1 LFNFKT
7 PTCSGFLF
15 TMQKLIFILLLS
27 PIILVAQS
35 TDSLLLQIK
44 TAKNAQEKSEAYYKA
59 AWTIKDKN
67 PDEAENIAREF
78 LAFASKQ
85 KMMSQ
90 KASALN
96 ILGVIT
102 RGKGNYSEA
111 LEYQI
116 SSLKIYDSLQLKK
129 DIATLYNNIGVTH
142 MYNGVNSEAIKNYT
156 KALDISKEIKDDNT
170 KNLALNNLGIIYC
183 YEEDFEEGIKYFKQS
198 LLIEQKQNN
207 LKGLSECYNNIGG
220 AFYYLQQI
228 DSAIHYFQKSFE
240 IDKQLGDVVG
250 MSGSLSNIGELLTSI
265 GKYKEAEEKLL
276 EALALTQQHKIAA
289 EFQNTLLNL
298 SGLYEQ
304 SGNLEKALLYSREY
318 ASAKDSIHS
327 LEQSKQI
334 AEMQTK
340 YETEKKDEEI
350 KHQNTVIKNERTIKY
365 IMVGLIILLLVS
377 VVLFYI
383 WYRAKQQQ
391 KLQAALLKEKEL
403 GLEAIINAQEE
414 ERQRIAKD
422 LHDGIIQ
429 QLTSLKFG
437 LKNIFE
443 KQPSKE
449 SEKLFSQLE
458 ESTTELRTIS
468 HQMMPKALSELGVVS
483 AMEDMLHKSLQPIDI
498 TFSFDT
504 FGITE
509 RLKENLEITLYRVT
523 QELINN
529 IIKHSGA
536 SQVSVQL
543 FKSGKNVV
551 LIVEDN
557 GKGFDTNSKKDGI
570 GILNINSRLD
580 TVNGKVN
587 FEPSPNSGTLA
598 TIKIPLQ

>member
-1 LFNFKT
+1 MKNL
-7 PTCSGFLF
+7 
-15 TMQKLIFILLLS
+15 ILLFLLFHTQ
-27 PIILVAQS
+27 IFGQNI
-35 TDSLLLQIK
+35 DSLYNNIQL
-44 TAKNAQEKSEAYYKA
+44 AKNTTEKCEQYYKA
-59 AWTIKDKN
+59 AWTIKDQN
-67 PDEAENIAREF
+67 PDKAEKIAKEF
-78 LAFASKQ
+78 LVFAKN
-85 KMMSQ
+85 KNLVSQ
-90 KASALN
+90 QASALN

-102 RGKGNYSEA
+102 RGKGNYKEA
-111 LEYQI
+111 LDYQL
-116 SSLKIYDSLQLKK
+116 SSLKIYDSLNLKK
-129 DIATLYNNIGVTH
+129 DIAILYNNIGVTH
-142 MYNGVNSEAIKNYT
+142 MYNGVNTEAIKNYT
-156 KALDISKEIKDDNT
+156 KALDIATEIKDDNT

-183 YEEDFEEGIKYFKQS
+183 YEENFEEGIKYFKQS

-207 LKGLSECYNNIGG
+207 KKGLSECYNNIGG
-220 AFYYLQQI
+220 AYYYMQKM
-228 DSAIHYFQKSFE
+228 DSSIHYFEKSLSIE
-240 IDKQLGDVVG
+240 KELNNVVG
-250 MSGSLSNIGELLTSI
+250 MSGSLSNIGELLTSV
-265 GKYKEAEEKLL
+265 GRYKEAEEKLL
-276 EALALTQQHKIAA
+276 EALALTQQHQIAA
-289 EFQNTLLNL
+289 EYQNTLLNL

-304 SGNLEKALLYSREY
+304 SGNLEKALLYNRKFTV
-318 ASAKDSIHS
+318 AKDSIHS

-340 YETEKKDEEI
+340 YETEKKDKEI
-350 KHQNTVIKNERTIKY
+350 LHQTEIIRKEKTINY
-365 IMVGLIILLLVS
+365 VMLGLISLLIIAS
-377 VVLFYI
+377 ILFYI

-403 GLEAIINAQEE
+403 GLEAIINAEEE

-458 ESTTELRTIS
+458 ESTTELRSIS

-483 AMEDMLHKSLQPIDI
+483 AIEDMLHKSLQPIDI

-557 GKGFDTNSKKDGI
+557 GKGFDTNAKKDGI
-570 GILNINSRLD
+570 GLLNINSRLD

-598 TIKIPLQ
+598 TIKIPL

>member
-1 LFNFKT
+1 MKR
-7 PTCSGFLF
+7 
-15 TMQKLIFILLLS
+15 ILLIISLS
-27 PIILVAQS
+27 PLLLFSQTV
-35 TDSLLLQIK
+35 DSLRNTINQAK
-44 TAKNAQEKSEAYYKA
+44 TTQEKSDAYYKA
-59 AWTIKDKN
+59 AWHLKDKN
-67 PDEAENIAREF
+67 PDEAEKIAKEF
-78 LAFASKQ
+78 LQFTKNKQ
-85 KMMSQ
+85 LAQQ

-96 ILGVIT
+96 VLGIIL
-102 RGKGNYSEA
+102 RGKGEYSKA
-111 LEYQI
+111 LELQLA
-116 SSLKIYDSLQLKK
+116 SVNIYDSLNLQK

-142 MYNGVNSEAIKNYT
+142 MYNGVNEEAIKNYSI
-156 KALDISKEIKDDNT
+156 ALDIATEINDDYT

-198 LLIEQKQNN
+198 LQLEQKQNN

-220 AFYYLQQI
+220 AFYYLEKI
-228 DSAIHYFQKSFE
+228 DSAVYYFEKSYQ
-240 IDKQLGDVVG
+240 IDKQLDDVVG
-250 MSGSLSNIGELLTSI
+250 MAGSLSNIGELLASV
-265 GKYKEAEEKLL
+265 GKYKEAEEKLMA
-276 EALALTQQHKIAA
+276 ALALTQQHKIAA
-289 EFQNTLLNL
+289 EYQNTLINI
-298 SGLYEQ
+298 SSLYEQ
-304 SGNLEKALLYSREY
+304 SGDLEKALLYNRKY
-318 ASAKDSIHS
+318 TAAKDSIHK

-340 YETEKKDEEI
+340 YETAKKDEEI
-350 KHQNTVIKNERTIKY
+350 QHQNVIIQKEKTIKY
-365 IMVGLIILLLVS
+365 VMFGLIFILIIAAI
-377 VVLFYI
+377 LFYI
-383 WYRAKQQQ
+383 WYRTKQQQ

-403 GLEAIINAQEE
+403 GLEAIINAQED

-437 LKNIFE
+437 LKNVFE

-458 ESTTELRTIS
+458 ESTTELRSIS
-468 HQMMPKALSELGVVS
+468 HQMMPKALSELGVV
-483 AMEDMLHKSLQPIDI
+483 AAIEDMLHKSLQPIDI
-498 TFSFDT
+498 AFSFDT
-504 FGITE
+504 FGITN

-543 FKSGKNVV
+543 FKSGNNVV

-557 GKGFDTNSKKDGI
+557 GKGFDSNAKKDGI
-570 GILNINSRLD
+570 GLLNINSRLD